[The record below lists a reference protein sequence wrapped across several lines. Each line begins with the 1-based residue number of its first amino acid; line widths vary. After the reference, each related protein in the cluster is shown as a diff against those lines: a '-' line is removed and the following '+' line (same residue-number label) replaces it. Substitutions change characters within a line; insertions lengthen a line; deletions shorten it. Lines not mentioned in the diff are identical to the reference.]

1 MALIAAVSDLSIFFD
16 MVKGITIANDKINSR
31 SKGEKS
37 PSGPMRIVKFL
48 LSLKSEIFNLSFEFK
63 SANNSLVEL
72 SKLSKKSFNN
82 FRDFRRRKLVG
93 LLSSLNNYFL
103 SSLLI

>member
-31 SKGEKS
+31 SEGEKS

-48 LSLKSEIFNLSFEFK
+48 LSLKFSIYLLNSSRQIIVWLNYLNFLKNL
-63 SANNSLVEL
+63 LV
-72 SKLSKKSFNN
+72 
-82 FRDFRRRKLVG
+82 
-93 LLSSLNNYFL
+93 
-103 SSLLI
+103 

>member
-31 SKGEKS
+31 SEGEKS

-72 SKLSKKSFNN
+72 SKLSKKSF
-82 FRDFRRRKLVG
+82 
-93 LLSSLNNYFL
+93 SLTTSEISGGESWLDCSVASTTIF
-103 SSLLI
+103 